1 MEFLK
6 YFYTKQLLY
15 LYGTTLSMKQK
26 SGLEFEREYSAM
38 VEGYRYV

>member
-6 YFYTKQLLY
+6 YFIRYSYYIYTVLRLV
-15 LYGTTLSMKQK
+15 LMMT